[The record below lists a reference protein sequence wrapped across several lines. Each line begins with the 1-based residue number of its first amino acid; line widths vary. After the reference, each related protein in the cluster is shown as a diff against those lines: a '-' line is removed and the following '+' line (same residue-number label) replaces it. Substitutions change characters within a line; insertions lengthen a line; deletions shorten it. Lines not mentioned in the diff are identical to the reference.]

1 MSKRKTADDKT
12 LSNDYL
18 SGMTIVE
25 MADKYDCT
33 PQAVHYAL
41 KRIGMATRAD
51 KQIGLSGKNHPQ
63 WKGGRGLKSGY
74 WTVFIKNH
82 PRKLNNG
89 RVFEHILI
97 AEKKYGRFIKKGEP
111 IHHIDF
117 DKKNNSPENLH
128 LCNSHK
134 EHKDIHCSLEEI
146 ARDLFRNGKLIFEN
160 GKDIVTG
167 KQIGRAHV

>member
-1 MSKRKTADDKT
+1 MGMSKRKTSDDSTIKAD
-12 LSNDYL
+12 YQ
-18 SGMTIVE
+18 SGMTIVK
-25 MADKYDCT
+25 MATKYKCT

-41 KRIGMATRAD
+41 KRIGIATRQE
-51 KQIGLSGKNHPQ
+51 KQIGATGKNHPQ

-74 WTVFIKNH
+74 WTVFIEKH

-117 DKKNNSPENLH
+117 DRTNNLPENLY
-128 LCNSHK
+128 LCSGHK
-134 EHKDIHCSLEEI
+134 EHKDIHVSLEMV
-146 ARDLFRNGKLIFEN
+146 ARKLFKLGKLKFEN
-160 GKDIVTG
+160 GKYI
-167 KQIGRAHV
+167 